1 VALGPQRAEEL
12 EAGLRVEGI
21 MDLARNAVQ
30 GNSTTARQLA
40 ELGLAGGAYGF
51 SGGGINPFTD
61 PGAVVNAAIV
71 YGAARGRNAINERLS
86 RRVAEMLVSND
97 PRILLQGIRTVARN
111 QTLFNSLR
119 SADRG
124 LARIGGDQA
133 PVTPALQAAGISRAD
148 DQPNVQ
154 RPNGQ

>member
-1 VALGPQRAEEL
+1 
-12 EAGLRVEGI
+12 

-51 SGGGINPFTD
+51 SGGGINPLTD
-61 PGAVVNAAIV
+61 PGAVVNAALV

-97 PRILLQGIRTVARN
+97 PRIILRGVQTVARN

-133 PVTPALQAAGISRAD
+133 PVPGASSGWRRPRRRPAKRSTAKRPAETPNRPDQQHRAFF
-148 DQPNVQ
+148 
-154 RPNGQ
+154 